1 MGDNPVDSGEG
12 ATMCETWSINIIIAL
27 KATSTEDDLKY
38 DLNQINQ
45 FLNNVGLT
53 FISKTTESLQI
64 NKYCDERTTISI
76 FAPGYFNKD
85 CETFQVSTNLAKLN

>member
-1 MGDNPVDSGEG
+1 MSVHFALTFENICILVGDNPVDSGEG

-45 FLNNVGLT
+45 FLNNVGLD
-53 FISKTTESLQI
+53 FLFENASKSSD
-64 NKYCDERTTISI
+64 K
-76 FAPGYFNKD
+76 
-85 CETFQVSTNLAKLN
+85 QVL